1 MIPTASIPATPL
13 RNRRAW
19 AALLLG
25 VLLVGVGLGMMIDG
39 GFGVAPPDAMFTGL
53 SRASGLTVG

>member
-1 MIPTASIPATPL
+1 MIPTALIPPTPL
-13 RNRRAW
+13 RNPRAW

-53 SRASGLTVG
+53 